1 MRVQKVL
8 GKLRFLLFN
17 NVVIERENR
26 YLATTSK
33 GSIIDREIERVRRL
47 ECKVANF
54 MWGILVTL

>member
-1 MRVQKVL
+1 ML

-33 GSIIDREIERVRRL
+33 GSVIDREIERVRRL

-54 MWGILVTL
+54 MSGILVSL